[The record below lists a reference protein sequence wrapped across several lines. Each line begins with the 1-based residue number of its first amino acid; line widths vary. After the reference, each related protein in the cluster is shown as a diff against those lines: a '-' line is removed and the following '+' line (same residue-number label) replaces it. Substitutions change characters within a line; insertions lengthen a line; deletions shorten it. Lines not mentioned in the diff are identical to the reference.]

1 MPYIPQA
8 DRPAL
13 GGYDTIALPKSPD
26 ELKYALMR
34 VINRFLGETPRTEHL
49 VPDISQAD
57 RLALSDYDTIA
68 VPRSS
73 GELNYALTRIINRFL
88 GEAPHYEDYNAV
100 MGVLARIHYE
110 DYNAVMGVLASMG
123 HEIYRRRI
131 APCEDEKI
139 DENGDV
145 F

>member
-1 MPYIPQA
+1 M
-8 DRPAL
+8 
-13 GGYDTIALPKSPD
+13 
-26 ELKYALMR
+26 
-34 VINRFLGETPRTEHL
+34 
-49 VPDISQAD
+49 PDISQAD